1 MSYAEA
7 SAPVLDELDFSAPR
21 SFRSLRRLLR
31 RPVAIVAISVILV
44 IYLTGAFAPL
54 IAPQGF
60 RETDLRNPFAGPSL
74 DHPLGTDR
82 LGRDLLSRA
91 IWSAQTTVII
101 SIASVTSG
109 GLILGVSLGL
119 IAGYF
124 GARLDNII
132 MRLADFFAAVPT
144 ILLLLMIN
152 VSLKDRV
159 VGWSRDIEAFTGF
172 DGLTDSGAPDYF
184 LIAAAL
190 GIFGWVGIARLVRS
204 QTLSL
209 REANYVFA
217 ARAFG
222 ASTPRLLF
230 RHLLPNLTNLLVVA
244 ITLSLGAAAAVEI
257 GLTFLGIGVH
267 APHPSFGIMI
277 EEGAGLT
284 TMRAHPILMAVP
296 AVVVASLLLSFNLLG
311 DALTDVLSPRRR

>member
-1 MSYAEA
+1 MSYSGT
-7 SAPVLDELDFSAPR
+7 SAQPIDELEVGAPR
-21 SFRSLRRLLR
+21 SFRALRRLIR
-31 RPVAIVAISVILV
+31 RPVAVVAVCVILI
-44 IYLTGAFAPL
+44 IYLAGILAPL
-54 IAPQGF
+54 AAPQGF
-60 RETDLRNPFAGPSL
+60 RETDLRNPFAGPSI

-91 IWSAQTTVII
+91 MWSAQTTVII

-109 GLILGVSLGL
+109 GLVLGVSLGL
-119 IAGYF
+119 LAGYAR
-124 GARLDNII
+124 GAVDSVI

-159 VGWSRDIEAFTGF
+159 IAWSRDIEDFTGF
-172 DGLTDSGAPDYF
+172 EGLTDSGAPDYF
-184 LIAAAL
+184 LVATAL

-204 QTLSL
+204 QTLSV
-209 REANYVFA
+209 RESNYIFA
-217 ARAFG
+217 ARASG
-222 ASTPRLLF
+222 ASTARVLF

-244 ITLSLGAAAAVEI
+244 ITLSLGAAAGLEI

-277 EEGAGLT
+277 EDGAGLT
-284 TMRAHPILMAVP
+284 TLRAHPILMAVP

-311 DALTDVLSPRRR
+311 DVLTDVLSPRRR